1 MQSSPNTTISAADR
15 RHNQRVI
22 LILVGMLMLGLA
34 SIVWA
39 LTWDIDAPDT
49 TDLETPPA
57 LNMAGEDFY
66 DVIKQII
73 YRVPYDDIRGA
84 AVLFQDARREG
95 KWNQAGAD
103 RLLRTESATTLWP
116 LIDRALNAKRG
127 RSDWGTM
134 ADHHI
139 LYILSLSQFMGLHAL
154 DMAKHGNPDNALN
167 EALKILAL
175 GKRISDSGTS
185 VTDFLCAQTV
195 QAISISCIRALAKEH
210 SFSEAAMRHA
220 LGEIRQNHL
229 TARDAYEILRGEFAL
244 TNSFIKTLSNPE
256 NAKDLKIN
264 SMPVI
269 KKIVFKKNLTQE
281 TYASH
286 IREIG
291 TLLMGDYTVKNMA
304 DLTARATTQ
313 LSPTG
318 YKRYINADGNYIS
331 KLFEKEFNPG
341 MRRWAEVE
349 SSLSVAETFFAL
361 RLYQLKNNGALPESL
376 DLLVQT
382 GHMPSIP
389 KEYIDGQ
396 AIRYSKERRI
406 VWTIGRN
413 NWNPPFPQ
421 PDDGDYD
428 AAESGIFRLDW
439 PDRQTNPA
447 GRR

>member
-22 LILVGMLMLGLA
+22 LILAGMLMLGLA

-66 DVIKQII
+66 DVIKQTMHRI
-73 YRVPYDDIRGA
+73 PYDEIKGA
-84 AVLFQDARREG
+84 SALFQDARREG
-95 KWNQAGAD
+95 KWNQAGTD
-103 RLLRTESATTLWP
+103 KLLRTESATLLWP

-134 ADHHI
+134 ADHHT
-139 LYILSLSQFMGLHAL
+139 LYIIYLAQFMGLHAL
-154 DMAKHGNPDNALN
+154 DMAKHGDPNNALS
-167 EALKILAL
+167 EALKMLAF
-175 GKRISDSGTS
+175 GKCISDSGTGEA
-185 VTDFLCAQTV
+185 DFLCAQSV
-195 QAISISCIRALAKEH
+195 QAIGIGCIRTLAKEH
-210 SFSEAAMRHA
+210 SFSEAAMRRA
-220 LGEIRQNHL
+220 PDDIRQNHL
-229 TARDAYEILRGEFAL
+229 TARDAYEILRGEFTL
-244 TNSFIKTLSNPE
+244 ISNIIKTPSIPE
-256 NAKDLKIN
+256 NAKILEIKPI
-264 SMPVI
+264 PVI
-269 KKIVFKKNLTQE
+269 QKIVFKKNLTRE
-281 TYASH
+281 AYASH
-286 IREIG
+286 VRDAG
-291 TLLMGDYTVKNMA
+291 TLLLEDYTVKNMT
-304 DLTARATTQ
+304 DLTARATTR

-318 YKRYINADGNYIS
+318 YKRYINADGNRNI
-331 KLFEKEFNPG
+331 KIFEEG
-341 MRRWAEVE
+341 IHSVMRRWAEVE

-382 GHMPSIP
+382 GYMPSIP

-439 PDRQTNPA
+439 PDQQTNPA
-447 GRR
+447 DRR